1 MQPGASP
8 REHGATMNP
17 SPERAAEPQP
27 DPDFPIDPD
36 PLPDYPQVITD

>member
-17 SPERAAEPQP
+17 SLERAAEPQP

-36 PLPDYPQVITD
+36 PLPDYEQVITD